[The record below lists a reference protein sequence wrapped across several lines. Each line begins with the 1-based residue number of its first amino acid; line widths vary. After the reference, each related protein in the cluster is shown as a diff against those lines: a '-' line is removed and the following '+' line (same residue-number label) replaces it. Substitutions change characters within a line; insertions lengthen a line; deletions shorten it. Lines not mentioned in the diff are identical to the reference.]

1 MNNPGSE
8 GPSSSDGTLP
18 PAISTLLTEA
28 AVSRRLKRGQ
38 PLFEE
43 GSAPAA
49 MFGVLEGHVAVS
61 LADSDYS
68 QRLATLLGPGQWFGE
83 VPLLDSKA
91 RAFAAVAHSDC
102 RIAMVTATA
111 FNAAIAAHPEVLLAI
126 TRLVCARYRQSLAW
140 IDDNILQSFE
150 VRLARRILAI
160 CPEGET
166 ETPRLS
172 QDMLASQ
179 LGVSRPT
186 LNRLL
191 MRWTRL
197 GLLSVGY
204 GKLQVLNRDGLQL
217 LALVG
222 DR

>member
-1 MNNPGSE
+1 MNNCPDEGSACA
-8 GPSSSDGTLP
+8 DGTLP
-18 PAISTLLTEA
+18 SAISAVLTEVA
-28 AVSRRLKRGQ
+28 ISRRFKRGQ

-49 MFGVLEGHVAVS
+49 MFGVAEGHVAVS
-61 LADSDYS
+61 LADSDHS
-68 QRLATLLGPGQWFGE
+68 QRLATVLGPGQWFGE

-91 RAFAAVAHSDC
+91 RAFTAVAHSEC
-102 RIAMVTATA
+102 RISVVTATA
-111 FNAAIAAHPEVLLAI
+111 FSATIAAHPEVLLAI

-140 IDDNILQSFE
+140 IDDNVLQSFE

-160 CPEGET
+160 FPEGGA

-172 QDMLASQ
+172 QDVLASQ

-186 LNRLL
+186 LNRQL
-191 MRWTRL
+191 MQWGRL

-204 GKLQVLNRDGLQL
+204 GRLQVTDRAGLQR
-217 LALVG
+217 LARV
-222 DR
+222 